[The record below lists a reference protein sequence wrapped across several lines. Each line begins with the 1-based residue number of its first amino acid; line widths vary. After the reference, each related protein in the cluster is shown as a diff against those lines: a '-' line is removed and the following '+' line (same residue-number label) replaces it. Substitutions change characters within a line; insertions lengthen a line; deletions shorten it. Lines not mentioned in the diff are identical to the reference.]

1 MKTEPETKMRAM
13 QPYETLDAVPAPL
26 LDIRDLRVSFDTPHG
41 LVKAVGGVSWS
52 LSPGETLGIIGPNG
66 SGKSTI
72 FNTISGLLK
81 PKAGTIEFEG
91 ERIDR
96 EPSHKIVGR
105 GLSHILERRRVFPYL
120 SVKQNLWLGGY
131 NPQAKAHRDDTL
143 EEVYGLF
150 PRLRE
155 RKDQLAHSLSG
166 GEQQM
171 VAIGRAV
178 MARPRLLLLDEPS
191 GGLAPQFIN
200 EIGTIIQAL
209 KDDGATMLM
218 VEQNLALAFKV
229 ADRFIILRDG
239 VVSDGGFVKS
249 LEGNHDEIVRTIYL

>member
-1 MKTEPETKMRAM
+1 MATHE
-13 QPYETLDAVPAPL
+13 PL
-26 LDIRDLRVSFDTPHG
+26 LSVDGLHVSYGTKEVLHG
-41 LVKAVGGVSWS
+41 IDYSISEGEVVAV
-52 LSPGETLGIIGPNG
+52 LGANG
-66 SGKSTI
+66 SGKSTSL
-72 FNTISGLLK
+72 NTISGFVA
-81 PKAGTIEFEG
+81 PSAGKIVFEG
-91 ERIDR
+91 TDITGHPAHKIYRHGVIQVSQARDLFPGLTVEHNLRLGATIRNRDR
-96 EPSHKIVGR
+96 EEEY
-105 GLSHILERRRVFPYL
+105 LERVFNY
-120 SVKQNLWLGGY
+120 
-131 NPQAKAHRDDTL
+131 
-143 EEVYGLF
+143 F
-150 PRLRE
+150 PRLSQR
-155 RKDQLAHSLSG
+155 RGQLARTLSG

-178 MARPRLLLLDEPS
+178 MAKPRLLLLDEPS

>member
-1 MKTEPETKMRAM
+1 LDTHDSLLSVEGLHVSYGTKEILHGIDYSVSER
-13 QPYETLDAVPAPL
+13 EVVAV
-26 LDIRDLRVSFDTPHG
+26 
-41 LVKAVGGVSWS
+41 
-52 LSPGETLGIIGPNG
+52 LGANG
-66 SGKSTI
+66 SGKSTSL
-72 FNTISGLLK
+72 NTISGFVT
-81 PKAGTIEFEG
+81 PSTGSIVFDGTDITKLPAH
-91 ERIDR
+91 RIFRLGVIQVSQSRD
-96 EPSHKIVGR
+96 
-105 GLSHILERRRVFPYL
+105 LFPDL
-120 SVKQNLWLGGY
+120 SVEHNLRLGATVR
-131 NPQAKAHRDDTL
+131 NRDGVEEQL
-143 EEVYGLF
+143 ETVFEYF

-155 RKDQLAHSLSG
+155 RRRQQVRSLSG

-249 LEGNHDEIVRTIYL
+249 LEGDHEDIVRTIYL

>member
-1 MKTEPETKMRAM
+1 MEEVEWVRGNTGEDGGWGGVGGGWLVFFFFQAEDGIRARLVTGV
-13 QPYETLDAVPAPL
+13 QTCALPIYKIYRHGVIQVSQA
-26 LDIRDLRVSFDTPHG
+26 RDLFPG
-41 LVKAVGGVSWS
+41 LTVEHN
-52 LSPGETLGIIGPNG
+52 LRLGA
-66 SGKSTI
+66 TI
-72 FNTISGLLK
+72 RN
-81 PKAGTIEFEG
+81 
-91 ERIDR
+91 RDR
-96 EPSHKIVGR
+96 EEEY
-105 GLSHILERRRVFPYL
+105 LERVFNY
-120 SVKQNLWLGGY
+120 
-131 NPQAKAHRDDTL
+131 
-143 EEVYGLF
+143 F
-150 PRLRE
+150 PRLSQR
-155 RKDQLAHSLSG
+155 RGQLARTLSG

-178 MARPRLLLLDEPS
+178 MGKPRLLLLDEPS

-249 LEGNHDEIVRTIYL
+249 LEGNHDEIVRTI

>member
-1 MKTEPETKMRAM
+1 MATHDSLLSVEGLHVSYGTKEILHGIDYSISER
-13 QPYETLDAVPAPL
+13 EVVAV
-26 LDIRDLRVSFDTPHG
+26 
-41 LVKAVGGVSWS
+41 
-52 LSPGETLGIIGPNG
+52 LGANG
-66 SGKSTI
+66 SGKSTSL
-72 FNTISGLLK
+72 NTISGFVA
-81 PKAGTIEFEG
+81 PTAGRVVFDGTDITQLPAH
-91 ERIDR
+91 RIFRLGVVQVSQSRD
-96 EPSHKIVGR
+96 
-105 GLSHILERRRVFPYL
+105 LFPDL
-120 SVKQNLWLGGY
+120 SVEHNLRLGATVR
-131 NPQAKAHRDDTL
+131 NRDEA
-143 EEVYGLF
+143 EEQLQVVFEYF

-155 RKDQLAHSLSG
+155 RRRQQVRTLSG

-178 MARPRLLLLDEPS
+178 MAKPRLLLLDEPS

-209 KDDGATMLM
+209 KDNGSTMLM

-249 LEGNHDEIVRTIYL
+249 LQGNHDDIVRTIYL